1 MNKSIRIVLEI
12 ISMFFLLWFLLPVAK
27 GIICLGNIVGILFF
41 GFVFCICVFHNF
53 FEKLKAK
60 WLNGGV
66 KMILFRIC
74 EICVALFV
82 MYGFVVSGLMIYSS
96 FQKPEKNSTIIT
108 LGAMV
113 RPDGTP
119 SGTLHYRINACY
131 EYLVENKSAKA
142 ILSGGK
148 GSNEPISEAKCMYDA
163 LINMGISKDRLFIE
177 DKSTNTDTNLINSY
191 KIIEENNLSEN
202 IAIATDGYHQL
213 RARIIAK
220 RQGKEGKIGAVKS
233 NTPKSVLPTYWVRE
247 WFAIPVELLK

>member
-1 MNKSIRIVLEI
+1 MKKYIRFVLAFV
-12 ISMFFLLWFLLPVAK
+12 SMFFLLWFLMPVAK
-27 GIICLGNIVGILFF
+27 GIICLGNIVGIFF
-41 GFVFCICVFHNF
+41 SAFVFCRCVFYKF

-74 EICVALFV
+74 EICVALFIV
-82 MYGFVVSGLMIYSS
+82 YGFVVSGLMIYSS

-119 SGTLHYRINACY
+119 SGSLYRRINACY
-131 EYLVENKSAKA
+131 DYLIENKSAKA

-148 GSNEPISEAKCMYDA
+148 GSNEPISEAQCMYNE
-163 LINMGISKDRLFIE
+163 LISKGISKDRLFIE

-220 RQGKEGKIGAVKS
+220 RQGKNGKIGAVKS
-233 NTPKSVLPTYWVRE
+233 ITPKSVLATYWVRE